1 MTATAP
7 SPTRMFHEVRGGEQ
21 ARLEPDRL
29 IRETHAVFDRF
40 GVPVSPG
47 RVIKLVRTYVRHVQ
61 ENGFVA
67 FGDYIDT
74 QVAMSEMQRRVV
86 ADELRKVTAYVDS
99 TGERAV
105 RNVLRDQGRRR

>member
-61 ENGFVA
+61 GNGFVA
-67 FGDYIDT
+67 FGDYIAT
-74 QVAMSEMQRRVV
+74 QVASEMQRRVV
-86 ADELRKVTAYVDS
+86 ADELRRCTAYVDPV
-99 TGERAV
+99 GEQAV
-105 RNVLRDQGRRR
+105 RNVLTSQGRRR